1 MRFKLGLFLKNEFEL
16 DKLLIDD
23 MFSLLDEYCFDYT
36 NFLRNL
42 SIIKMDEKFNEKGEL
57 NNIDLDFVDLM
68 MGYSTNYD
76 YLLRKN
82 KPSLNPHMIDKLME
96 ICNSKLWFNF
106 R

>member
-1 MRFKLGLFLKNEFEL
+1 MRFKLGLFLKNESEP

-23 MFSLLDEYCFDYT
+23 MFSLLDEFCFDYT

-42 SIIKMDEKFNEKGEL
+42 SIIKIDENFKENGEL
-57 NNIDLDFVDLM
+57 NNFDLDFVDIM
-68 MGYSTNYD
+68 MGYTTNYD

-96 ICNSKLWFNF
+96 ICNRKNYFMIS
-106 R
+106 

>member
-1 MRFKLGLFLKNEFEL
+1 MKNESEP

-23 MFSLLDEYCFDYT
+23 MFSLLDEFCFDYT

-42 SIIKMDEKFNEKGEL
+42 SIIKIDENFKENGEL
-57 NNIDLDFVDLM
+57 NNFDLDFVDIM
-68 MGYSTNYD
+68 MGYTTNYD

-96 ICNSKLWFNF
+96 ICNRKNYFMIS
-106 R
+106 

>member
-1 MRFKLGLFLKNEFEL
+1 LKNESEP

-23 MFSLLDEYCFDYT
+23 MFSLLDEFCFDYT

-42 SIIKMDEKFNEKGEL
+42 SIIKIDENFKENGEL
-57 NNIDLDFVDLM
+57 NNFDLDFVDIM
-68 MGYSTNYD
+68 MGYTTNYD

-96 ICNSKLWFNF
+96 ICNRKNYFMIS
-106 R
+106 

>member
-1 MRFKLGLFLKNEFEL
+1 MRFKLGLFLKNESEQ

-42 SIIKMDEKFNEKGEL
+42 CLIKIDENFIENGGL
-57 NNIDLDFVDLM
+57 NNLDLDFVDLM
-68 MGYSTNYD
+68 MGYTTNYE

-96 ICNSKLWFNF
+96 ICNCKNYLFD
-106 R
+106 